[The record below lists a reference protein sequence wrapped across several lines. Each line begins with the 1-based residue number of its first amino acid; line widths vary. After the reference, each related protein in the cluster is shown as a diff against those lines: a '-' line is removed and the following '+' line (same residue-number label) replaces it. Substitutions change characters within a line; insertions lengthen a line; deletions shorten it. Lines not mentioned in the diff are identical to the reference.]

1 MPSLVLLRR
10 RESLHLSSID
20 KKRMSKLWE
29 NIRFLSALMFLFLVW
44 FSFFVFDPG
53 VNQKDTLQKLEHT
66 HAPPIS
72 NAFNSSQYN
81 TNSKKYQR
89 TSSFKSQTNG
99 NPAIQ
104 ETLSDAELEIQQN
117 VALHSITQP
126 TKTLRLRFDWTN
138 LTVLS
143 PIAKLMVSHQSN
155 CTLPLGNYFWR
166 KKIFGLGS
174 DLHVWSAALCNA
186 IEDGLRIRTHNVNPW
201 VWVDSKQCNA
211 DDVQLST
218 LSCYFPH
225 AELQCPE
232 DRKQLSSLLEDS
244 PFETLGLSVLHGAV
258 NFNISNPI
266 HFKCNK
272 SPTSPMNVYSK
283 TEWRAAGTEA
293 LFSRVSPL
301 VQKEAERQLNLV
313 FPSGK
318 VPPDLIT
325 VHMRWGD
332 KKFENKVS
340 GIDETLDGIRKIR
353 LKRGDDLNHPTSIL
367 LCTEDPKAVMAFQ
380 MAAPKHWKIYLD
392 QFYNEMLPHRPDDDR
407 IYNKVPK
414 ISRSLNGKTG
424 LWSLGSLLVA
434 MEANSFVL
442 VLSSNWSRLMDEL
455 RRNVLNPR
463 CHNCTHMVNIATG
476 KWQEW

>member
-1 MPSLVLLRR
+1 MPSFVVSRR
-10 RESLHLSSID
+10 RESLHSVD
-20 KKRMSKLWE
+20 KKRMTKLWE
-29 NIRFLSALMFLFLVW
+29 YIRFLSVLMFLMLVW
-44 FSFFVFDPG
+44 FSFYVIDPDL
-53 VNQKDTLQKLEHT
+53 NEKETLRKLKLT
-66 HAPPIS
+66 YVPPNSYI
-72 NAFNSSQYN
+72 FNSSQYKTHHN
-81 TNSKKYQR
+81 KNQGAN
-89 TSSFKSQTNG
+89 SFKSQVSD
-99 NPAIQ
+99 NPEIQ
-104 ETLSDAELEIQQN
+104 ETLSDEALPILQN
-117 VALHSITQP
+117 DAVNSTFP
-126 TKTLRLRFDWTN
+126 TPKHLTLRFDWTN
-138 LTVLS
+138 LTVRS

-201 VWVDSKQCNA
+201 VWVDLNQCNS
-211 DDVQLST
+211 DEIQFST

-232 DRKQLSSLLEDS
+232 DRKQLSSLLEGSRDR
-244 PFETLGLSVLHGAV
+244 TLGLSILHGAV
-258 NFNISNPI
+258 NSNISNPI

-272 SPTSPMNVYSK
+272 NSTSPMNVYSK
-283 TEWRAAGTEA
+283 TEWRAAGTET

-301 VQKEAERQLNLV
+301 VQREAERQLNLV
-313 FPSGK
+313 FPNGK
-318 VPPDLIT
+318 VPSDLIT

-332 KKFENKVS
+332 KKFENKIS
-340 GIDETLDGIRKIR
+340 GIDETLGGIRKMR
-353 LKRGDDLNHPTSIL
+353 LKRGDDLKRPTSIL
-367 LCTEDPKAVMAFQ
+367 LCTEDPKAVQAFQ
-380 MAAPKHWKIYLD
+380 MAAPKNWKIYLD
-392 QFYNEMLPHRPDDDR
+392 QFYKEMLPHRPDDDG

-434 MEANSFVL
+434 MEANAFVL

-463 CHNCTHMVNIATG
+463 CHNCTLMVNVAMG